1 MVSRVALAA
10 RVAPGPARQQGLAAA
25 RGARGA
31 ALPLP
36 RAAWAEAGGV
46 RCGGGQSGRR
56 AALAGLEHVGA
67 GCGAVAHVPVWDTG
81 ALLFQLLGSSELSG
95 DR

>member
-1 MVSRVALAA
+1 VASRTTLAA
-10 RVAPGPARQQGLAAA
+10 RAAPGPVRQQGLAAV
-25 RGARGA
+25 RGTRGA
-31 ALPLP
+31 ALP

-46 RCGGGQSGRR
+46 CGGGSHSHRR
-56 AALAGLEHVGA
+56 AALAGVDLLSA
-67 GCGAVAHVPVWDTG
+67 GPRGTVAHIPVWDTG